1 MGANYTI
8 TTRNAGDTL
17 TAAIYNADHQNHIDN
32 SVPLIFDDY
41 SANLT
46 QMQVTTDPG
55 ELSAEDLPTTLAG
68 EIARLRY
75 AIQDIKSY
83 YDTSLTRWYQTP
95 TRLSLALGTVA
106 TSIPVLNG
114 TVTWNDA
121 AVTFT
126 ALKVAVT
133 STASAAASLLL
144 DLTVGGTSQAKIT
157 KAGLMTILGSLVAPS
172 VGPNSAQVHTLPAV
186 ASDTVALLAATQ
198 TFTNKTLTSATLDTG
213 VTISDGVNIVLG
225 TSSGTKFGTATSQ
238 KIGFFN
244 STPATKRGAYTQTYS
259 TADKTH
265 AAFTSA
271 DLTGITSS
279 TTGSALAEPSV
290 AYVQAE
296 IQQNFRRIQ
305 DQFVALRA
313 DVDDAKQLINA
324 VIDDLQVFGFV
335 A

>member
-17 TAAIYNADHQNHIDN
+17 TAAIYNADHQNHID
-32 SVPLIFDDY
+32 SAVPLLQDDY
-41 SANLT
+41 SVNLT

-55 ELSAEDLPTTLAG
+55 ELAAEDLATTLAG
-68 EIARLRY
+68 ELARLRY
-75 AIQDIKSY
+75 ATQDVKSF
-83 YDTSLTRWYQTP
+83 YDTTLTRWYQSP
-95 TRLSLALGTVA
+95 TRLSLALGTQT

-114 TVTWNDA
+114 TATWNA
-121 AVTFT
+121 GGVTFT
-126 ALKVAVT
+126 ALKVNITDT
-133 STASAAASLLL
+133 SSAAASLLV
-144 DLTVGGTSQAKIT
+144 DLQVGGTSQWKVT
-157 KAGLMTILGSLVAPS
+157 KAGVGTLLGSLIAPS
-172 VGPNSAQVHTLPAV
+172 VGPNASQVHTLPAV
-186 ASDTVALLAATQ
+186 ASDTVALIAATQ
-198 TFTNKTLTSATLDTG
+198 TLTNKTLTSPVLATG
-213 VTISDGVNIVLG
+213 VTINDGVNIDLG
-225 TSSGTKFGTATSQ
+225 TSSGTKFGTATGQ

-265 AAFTSA
+265 ANFTSA

-279 TTGSALAEPSV
+279 TTGSTLAEPSV

-313 DVDDAKQLINA
+313 DVADAKQLINS